1 MVCCCSRS
9 VTASGQIVEGF
20 ASCGSVRS
28 GRVTHGGTSDP
39 LIDKTSVQLQDMM
52 LEKAGGMDSRLPSPT
67 LYCNRHRQGQDSSLL
82 THSLYR
88 PLSLSLSPLAYK
100 LNLRS
105 RVGAGATGAT
115 KVGTAGGRQAR
126 EGHEEVST

>member
-88 PLSLSLSPLAYK
+88 PLSLSPLAYT
-100 LNLRS
+100 LNPRS
-105 RVGAGATGAT
+105 RVGAGAAGAT
-115 KVGTAGGRQAR
+115 KVGGQPRGRQAR